1 MNDLELVCGHVR
13 LQPQPR
19 HGSLGIGGREN
30 APTKPSR
37 IPCLARLLRRKR
49 LGLRVESSRHARL
62 WRLSESLLLRGV
74 DGHP

>member
-1 MNDLELVCGHVR
+1 MYDLELVCGHVR

-19 HGSLGIGGREN
+19 HGNLGIEEREN
-30 APTKPSR
+30 APTKPNQ
-37 IPCLARLLRRKR
+37 IPYHARLLRRKR

-74 DGHP
+74 GGHP